1 MLCPNCGTTTT
12 TEHRFCRH
20 CGMNLAPV
28 SKALAAHLAQGGV
41 AAAPPAAE
49 GSGRSDLRRMANG
62 LAAGVG
68 ILLLGVLLLSLSR
81 IFMLRPSYKL
91 FSVVALCL
99 GTFVSL
105 LAVLSPLRSMGR
117 RRGGDPPE
125 GLKTTP
131 TGRLLHEST
140 FEPVPRSVT
149 DHTTDLLGVEIPD
162 RKSHV

>member
-1 MLCPNCGTTTT
+1 MLCPNCGTRMT
-12 TEHRFCRH
+12 TEHKFCRQ

-28 SKALAAHLAQGGV
+28 SKALAAHLAQGGDV
-41 AAAPPAAE
+41 PAPAADE
-49 GSGRSDLRRMANG
+49 AGRGDLRRMANG

-68 ILLLGVLLLSLSR
+68 IILLGVLLLSLSR

-91 FSVVALCL
+91 FAVAALCL

-117 RRGGDPPE
+117 RRGGDAPE
-125 GLKTTP
+125 GLTTTP